1 MHLRP
6 SNFQEM
12 GESTDLRIRT
22 LENPHQYP
30 EGQEA
35 IPIQSRGAEPRGIG
49 LELALGPRD
58 EAWIFQSMHY
68 FFDGST
74 FLLVKGEFDPIS

>member
-1 MHLRP
+1 MKEKRLEG
-6 SNFQEM
+6 SIK
-12 GESTDLRIRT
+12 RIIHR
-22 LENPHQYP
+22 LKNPCRHP
-30 EGQEA
+30 KGQGP